1 MLIHF
6 LLTLSLLLPLY
17 LRRIILLRY
26 KQGRKIKGFSRFQL
40 LSTRCSPA
48 GRSVTCRI
56 KQAVSGSCWGMTAH
70 GQTDVQD
77 HSRLVGEPVL
87 QETTQKAIASIVKL
101 TGNIL
106 WKKDQGLREEG
117 EGHKMELL
125 IKRAD
130 FSFVTGIAYC
140 IMSFK
145 TRERRLHVD
154 NLHTQ
159 MFHDACIT
167 SKAFIFFSYPPTEK
181 TCMHYQLNGNFV
193 SL

>member
-26 KQGRKIKGFSRFQL
+26 KQGIKIKGFSRFQL

-117 EGHKMELL
+117 EMENAEL
-125 IKRAD
+125 
-130 FSFVTGIAYC
+130 SFNGYRV
-140 IMSFK
+140 SVW
-145 TRERRLHVD
+145 ED
-154 NLHTQ
+154 
-159 MFHDACIT
+159 
-167 SKAFIFFSYPPTEK
+167 EK
-181 TCMHYQLNGNFV
+181 VLEIDDGDGCTTTCMDLMPLNSILLYIFHHN
-193 SL
+193 